1 MRRLRHQSN
10 TTALVA
16 RSGGAPNSQIVVL
29 FEVPFHFKRGQM
41 TILDQEGVDL
51 ADITEAAEEAVR
63 RGRAIAARD
72 ALKSVRFSTGMIIV
86 EDEWRTILEV
96 RLEDIIDGGKEA

>member
-1 MRRLRHQSN
+1 MPRY
-10 TTALVA
+10 
-16 RSGGAPNSQIVVL
+16 
-29 FEVPFHFKRGQM
+29 FFHFKRGQM

-51 ADITEAAEEAVR
+51 AGITEAAEEAAR

-72 ALKSVRFSTGMIIV
+72 ALKAVPFSNGMIIV

-96 RLEDIIDGGKEA
+96 RLEDIIDAGKEE

>member
-1 MRRLRHQSN
+1 MHRY
-10 TTALVA
+10 
-16 RSGGAPNSQIVVL
+16 
-29 FEVPFHFKRGQM
+29 FFHFKRGQM

-72 ALKSVRFSTGMIIV
+72 ALKSVPFSTGMIIV
-86 EDEWRTILEV
+86 EDEWQTILEV
-96 RLEDIIDGGKEA
+96 RLEDIIDGGKEG

>member
-1 MRRLRHQSN
+1 MPRY
-10 TTALVA
+10 
-16 RSGGAPNSQIVVL
+16 
-29 FEVPFHFKRGQM
+29 FFHFKRGQM

-51 ADITEAAEEAVR
+51 AGITEAAEEAAR

-72 ALKSVRFSTGMIIV
+72 ALKSVPFSTGMIIV

-96 RLEDIIDGGKEA
+96 RLEDIIDAGKDE